1 MSILS
6 DCNKTIIYDLQH
18 KEDYLYAFKNR
29 HGHTLKIDP
38 LDSIV
43 EERWGIT
50 GEEIYDTANK
60 AAFKQKCY
68 NTTEEGGSYKSWFLA
83 FRHFARKA
91 VKFKKRLPQIHAEM
105 EKRHVRIKWHYND
118 KDDRN
123 HSDFYRYDKLEC
135 FRECKFCRTPEIYE
149 GEEDDD
155 VDDDDDDYDDDDDAA
170 ASSSGGGFMKN
181 DFDAKSSAEARSK
194 TANGNGKDD
203 DDDDIGDGSRGGI
216 SYFLNEEDDEEAEW
230 ACSDAYD
237 EDDRDKKRQRKNG
250 DNATHDKNEKQQ
262 RKRQRDNGGDA
273 DHDDSGNRN

>member
-1 MSILS
+1 VSILS
-6 DCNKTIIYDLQH
+6 DCNSTIISDLQH
-18 KEDYLYAFKNR
+18 KEDYLYAFKNH

-50 GEEIYDTANK
+50 GEEFYDKAK
-60 AAFKQKCY
+60 IAAFELKCY
-68 NTTEEGGSYKSWFLA
+68 NKTQEGGSYKIRFLE

-123 HSDFYRYDKLEC
+123 HSDFYRYDSLEC
-135 FRECKFCRTPEIYE
+135 FRECKFCKTPEIYE
-149 GEEDDD
+149 GDE
-155 VDDDDDDYDDDDDAA
+155 DDDDDDDDDDAADAAA

-203 DDDDIGDGSRGGI
+203 DDDDIGDGSRGGN
-216 SYFLNEEDDEEAEW
+216 SYFFNEEDDEEAEW
-230 ACSDAYD
+230 ACPDAND
-237 EDDRDKKRQRKNG
+237 EDDREKKRQRKNG
-250 DNATHDKNEKQQ
+250 DNATHDENEKQQ

-273 DHDDSGNRN
+273 DHDDIGNRN

>member
-1 MSILS
+1 MSILD
-6 DCNKTIIYDLQH
+6 DCNRTIIYDLQH

-50 GEEIYDTANK
+50 GEEIYDK
-60 AAFKQKCY
+60 ARKAEFKLKCY
-68 NTTEEGGSYKSWFLA
+68 NTTEEGGIYKSRFLE

-118 KDDRN
+118 EDDRN
-123 HSDFYRYDKLEC
+123 HSDFYRYDHLEC

-149 GEEDDD
+149 GDEDDD
-155 VDDDDDDYDDDDDAA
+155 VDDDDDDYDDDDAA

-273 DHDDSGNRN
+273 DHDDIGNRN